1 MDTEDKKDIFLT
13 IEEVAKLM
21 RVADAT
27 VYRMVRSSKL
37 PAIKFGKVWRIKK
50 EELRKIIGD
59 F

>member
-1 MDTEDKKDIFLT
+1 MNNEPKNDIFLT
-13 IEEVAKLM
+13 IEEVAKML

-27 VYRMVRSSKL
+27 VYRMVRSGKL